1 MKRFP
6 QPRCSFK
13 VGLLRQANAYIFS
26 QTVLIWVSASH
37 PQQFHETRAF
47 FLHFLQ
53 FARLV

>member
-13 VGLLRQANAYIFS
+13 VGLLRQADAYIFS